1 MAGSILSYGVTRN
14 YPYRFFTLSVA
25 VGGLAFLAL
34 FSIINLASSG
44 FTLIVQYS
52 SDPNATVTQ
61 QSFYGMPNLF
71 ASKTKP
77 SCQPSSINGQT
88 KIATT
93 NNALLYTVTSV
104 QSYHN
109 GTLLPSLVYLNNP
122 FESCNVSQVAM
133 YMESSGGRTA
143 AQIAVAGW
151 GVTVLGMST
160 CRVELE
166 DGPVIVNMTAE
177 WDPYPASITTFSGYT
192 TFLGRDKDTRA
203 SLYWG
208 ESLLANHRVH
218 LGNAMSE
225 VGASTTKSEITMTVR
240 GTGEDITDLSFFNI
254 SQRSVAFQVKDDG
267 STFTTIG
274 VVDDDQTVG
283 SLVRTGSNLWLAADN
298 LAKSFM
304 SVILTDLGQ
313 TTAKQNI
320 LQDPLLLQHFTSN
333 FSNILE
339 GHDIRGSGPIL
350 EDYDTLK
357 DTVGP
362 IGVQPATLAVNYL
375 CNVPQLKS
383 WSELI
388 VSILVADLVFL
399 RALWSLFTITMSSWV
414 KYNDKTRNWCE
425 GCCSRSAARLLDD
438 SGDED
443 QRKPRR
449 SEEI

>member
-25 VGGLAFLAL
+25 AGGLAFLAL

-52 SDPNATVTQ
+52 CDPNATVTQ

-122 FESCNVSQVAM
+122 FESCNVTQVAM
-133 YMESSGGRTA
+133 YMENSERTA

-166 DGPVIVNMTAE
+166 DCPVIVNMTAE
-177 WDPYPASITTFSGYT
+177 WDPYPSTITTFSGYT

-208 ESLLANHRVH
+208 ESLLANHCVH

-240 GTGEDITDLSFFNI
+240 GSGEEITDLSFFNI
-254 SQRSVAFQVKDDG
+254 SQRSIAFQVKDDG

-274 VVDDDQTVG
+274 AVDDDQTVG
-283 SLVRTGSNLWLAADN
+283 SLVRGGSTLWLAADN
-298 LAKSFM
+298 LAKSFL

-313 TTAKQNI
+313 TAAKQNI
-320 LQDPLLLQHFTSN
+320 LQDASLLQHFTSN
-333 FSNILE
+333 FSDILKD
-339 GHDIRGSGPIL
+339 GDSRGSGPML
-350 EDYDTLK
+350 DDYDTLK
-357 DTVGP
+357 DTIGP
-362 IGVQPATLAVNYL
+362 SVSNLRHLRSTIFATSHSSSHGVN
-375 CNVPQLKS
+375 
-383 WSELI
+383 
-388 VSILVADLVFL
+388 
-399 RALWSLFTITMSSWV
+399 
-414 KYNDKTRNWCE
+414 
-425 GCCSRSAARLLDD
+425 
-438 SGDED
+438 
-443 QRKPRR
+443 
-449 SEEI
+449 